1 MTSVHTGNML
11 HCFGGHRARYPT
23 AFGLWGQ
30 ERQLTFNCTVLIS
43 EAEKHRDLASSQMAG
58 LSHNANPRCRDF
70 SAVGSICR
78 SFRKMIIN
86 DPQRGGE
93 QGSWGE
99 DHLANGVVKDKTWRA
114 PKTWY
119 LRITRGSKQM
129 SDKQKI
135 PFAFHFIF
143 HVDPSVN
150 CIFLGQE

>member
-86 DPQRGGE
+86 DPERGGE
-93 QGSWGE
+93 QGSWG
-99 DHLANGVVKDKTWRA
+99 GVVKDKTWRA
-114 PKTWY
+114 PKNLVSENNPRQQTNERQTKKSLCFPFY
-119 LRITRGSKQM
+119 
-129 SDKQKI
+129 I
-135 PFAFHFIF
+135 P
-143 HVDPSVN
+143 
-150 CIFLGQE
+150 C